1 MRELLTSLLLVSC
14 LLPMTAGAMK
24 VSSHMMQFSKP
35 HAFTNLD
42 DEPLWT
48 SQVRRVDLSDQSYE
62 RLPARLSS
70 FAMAA
75 DAKPASSAKA
85 VNRFSIPQELANEG
99 ELSSAS
105 PVKAQSI
112 DTGVWCSSRYRSY
125 DPGSNTYQP
134 YGGGP
139 RRTCVP
145 PTGMQAPEH
154 IAGVRDAIGLDG
166 NARWCMDRYSSYR
179 VEDNTYQPFTGT
191 RKQCLGPGSQSA
203 SNAVGNSSVAQF

>member
-24 VSSHMMQFSKP
+24 VSSHIMQFSKP

-70 FAMAA
+70 FAMIA
-75 DAKPASSAKA
+75 DAKPAGSAKA
-85 VNRFSIPQELANEG
+85 VNRFSIPLELANEG
-99 ELSSAS
+99 ELSSAP
-105 PVKAQSI
+105 PVKAQNV
-112 DTGVWCSSRYRSY
+112 DPGGWCSSRYRSY
-125 DPGSNTYQP
+125 DSGSNTYQP

-145 PTGMQAPEH
+145 PAKMQAPEH
-154 IAGVRDAIGLDG
+154 LAGVQNTIDLDA
-166 NARWCMDRYSSYR
+166 NAQWCMERYSSYR

-203 SNAVGNSSVAQF
+203 SNALGNSYVAQF